1 MLAQTRQGL
10 PIDSPRIGAASGPD
24 PNAAFG
30 ARPPLAWRA
39 MPARK
44 TIAGVIAGALVA
56 ASIALGAPT
65 ATAAATPAVR
75 PVVADE
81 PQPLAFLVADADTGA
96 IIAVRNEHQALPPAS
111 AMKLVTALAG
121 LEQLPLD
128 AQISVSR
135 LAANQPAMNI
145 NMKEG
150 QAWRLDDALHA
161 LLMASANDAAY
172 AIAENASG
180 SLEQFAA
187 DMQTAGKRW
196 GLRDSTL
203 SDPAGLDA
211 EGEGFRN
218 GSTMSAYDLAVV
230 ARNALA
236 VPAIA
241 DAAKLLEYD
250 FTDPTGLARTVPNH
264 NDSWLNGYVGAT
276 GLKPGF
282 TEKANRT
289 LVATATRDGRTCIAV
304 VLGIYDV
311 DGWAARLND
320 QCFATP
326 VAAQTAGAH
335 LPPVRVATV
344 DARRE
349 AVAGFP
355 RALGAPPLGVA
366 AAADST
372 STDPAPTEVA
382 GKQVERNPSASRSAA
397 ASASTADPASAGS
410 GGGSWFTLR
419 NLGLFVLF
427 LLAALVLLRRRAV
440 KRRRQRR
447 MARQRM
453 LADAR
458 RRGVLH
464 VLDPES
470 APEVSHVAVVAR
482 NGRRPQPTNR

>member
-1 MLAQTRQGL
+1 M
-10 PIDSPRIGAASGPD
+10 
-24 PNAAFG
+24 
-30 ARPPLAWRA
+30 RA
-39 MPARK
+39 GR
-44 TIAGVIAGALVA
+44 TIAGVIVGALAA
-56 ASIALGAPT
+56 ASIALGGE
-65 ATAAATPAVR
+65 PAVAGGR
-75 PVVADE
+75 PVVPDD
-81 PQPLAFLVADADTGA
+81 PQPLAYLVADADTGA

-128 AQISVSR
+128 AQLSVSA

-150 QAWRLDDALHA
+150 QEWPLGDALHA

-180 SLEQFAA
+180 SIEQFAA
-187 DMQTAGKRW
+187 DMQAAGERW
-196 GLRDSTL
+196 GLRDGTL

-211 EGEGFRN
+211 AGEGFRN

-230 ARNALA
+230 GRNALA

-241 DAAKLLEYD
+241 EASKLLEYD
-250 FTDPTGLARTVPNH
+250 FTDPTGLERSVLNH
-264 NDSWLNGYVGAT
+264 NDSWLNSYVGAT

-289 LVATATRDGRTCIAV
+289 LVASATRDDRTCVAV
-304 VLGIYDV
+304 VLGIDDV

-326 VAAQTAGAH
+326 VADQTKSAR

-344 DARRE
+344 DSRRE

-355 RALGAPPLGVA
+355 RALGAPPLGSA
-366 AAADST
+366 ATAGSDST
-372 STDPAPTEVA
+372 ASKGNGGDATPSEVA
-382 GKQVERNPSASRSAA
+382 RKRVERNPTESGTSMVAEAA
-397 ASASTADPASAGS
+397 GATDGGAS
-410 GGGSWFTLR
+410 GGSSPFAPR
-419 NLGLFVLF
+419 NLLI
-427 LLAALVLLRRRAV
+427 AALALLVVVVLLRRQAV
-440 KRRRQRR
+440 KRQRHRRA
-447 MARQRM
+447 ARQRM

-464 VLDPES
+464 VLDPEGTG
-470 APEVSHVAVVAR
+470 EVSHVSVVPR
-482 NGRRPQPTNR
+482 NGRRPQRSRR

>member
-1 MLAQTRQGL
+1 
-10 PIDSPRIGAASGPD
+10 
-24 PNAAFG
+24 
-30 ARPPLAWRA
+30 
-39 MPARK
+39 MPAK
-44 TIAGVIAGALVA
+44 GTIAGVIAAALVA
-56 ASIALGAPT
+56 ASIALGATT
-65 ATAAATPAVR
+65 ATAAGRPA
-75 PVVADE
+75 VADE
-81 PQPLAFLVADADTGA
+81 PQPIAFLVADADTGA

-111 AMKLVTALAG
+111 AMKLATALEG

-128 AQISVSR
+128 TQISVSR

-150 QAWRLDDALHA
+150 QEWRLDDALHA
-161 LLMASANDAAY
+161 MLMASSNDSAY

-187 DMQTAGKRW
+187 DMQAAGKRW

-211 EGEGFRN
+211 AGEGFRN

-264 NDSWLNGYVGAT
+264 NDSWLNGYAGAT

-282 TEKANRT
+282 TEKANST

-355 RALGAPPLGVA
+355 RALGAPRLGTA
-366 AAADST
+366 GTADSAG
-372 STDPAPTEVA
+372 TDPAPTEVA
-382 GKQVERNPSASRSAA
+382 GKRVERDPSAGRSGA
-397 ASASTADPASAGS
+397 ASAAGSAGIGS

-419 NLGLFVLF
+419 NLGLLVLF
-427 LLAALVLLRRRAV
+427 LLVALVLLRRRVV
-440 KRRRQRR
+440 KHRRQRR
-447 MARQRM
+447 IARQRL

-470 APEVSHVAVVAR
+470 TSEVSHVAVVPR
-482 NGRRPQPTNR
+482 NGRTTQRFRQKSGDAAKSADTPARNTNR

>member
-1 MLAQTRQGL
+1 
-10 PIDSPRIGAASGPD
+10 
-24 PNAAFG
+24 
-30 ARPPLAWRA
+30 
-39 MPARK
+39 MPAGR

-56 ASIALGAPT
+56 TSIALGAVS
-65 ATAAATPAVR
+65 AGAAGHPAV
-75 PVVADE
+75 PDE
-81 PQPLAFLVADADTGA
+81 PQPLGFLVADVDTGA
-96 IIAVRNEHQALPPAS
+96 IIAAHNEHQALPPAS

-121 LEQLPLD
+121 LERLPLD
-128 AQISVSR
+128 ASLQVSA

-150 QAWRLDDALHA
+150 QVWPFTDAVHA
-161 LLMASANDAAY
+161 MLMASANDAAY

-230 ARNALA
+230 GRNALS

-241 DAAKLLEYD
+241 DTAKLLEYD

-264 NDSWLNGYVGAT
+264 NDSWLNGYAGAT
-276 GLKPGF
+276 GLKPGY
-282 TEKANRT
+282 TEKADRT
-289 LVATATRDGRTCIAV
+289 LVASATREGRTCVAV

-326 VAAQTAGAH
+326 VAAQSATAK

-349 AVAGFP
+349 VIAGFP
-355 RALGAPPLGVA
+355 RALGAPALGSA
-366 AAADST
+366 APNG
-372 STDPAPTEVA
+372 TDPKGSSPTAVND
-382 GKQVERNPSASRSAA
+382 KQVERTAA
-397 ASASTADPASAGS
+397 ASAAVAAPTVAAASSSGS

-419 NLGLFVLF
+419 NVVVLAFVL
-427 LLAALVLLRRRAV
+427 LVVVVLLRRRAV
-440 KRRRQRR
+440 KRLRQRR

-458 RRGVLH
+458 RRGVLQ
-464 VLDPES
+464 VIDPEGTG
-470 APEVSHVAVVAR
+470 EVSHVNVVPR
-482 NGRRPQPTNR
+482 NGRRPQRTSGEETQRSRRTRLRGP